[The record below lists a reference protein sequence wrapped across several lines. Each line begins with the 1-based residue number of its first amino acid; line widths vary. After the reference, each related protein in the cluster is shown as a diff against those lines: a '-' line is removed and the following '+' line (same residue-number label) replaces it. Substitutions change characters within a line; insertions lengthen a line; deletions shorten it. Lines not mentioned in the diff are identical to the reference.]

1 MKFLHLLRS
10 GRAMGTILACAFFIS
25 LTNLPAHAFWDG
37 AREEFH
43 QTYPLQAGGRIEL
56 DNINGA
62 VHISTWDRD
71 EVKVDAVK
79 TASTKEK
86 LDAARIEVEANSG
99 RVSIRTKYRDHDLT
113 FTDHS
118 RNNPATVEYTL
129 TVPRAAQL
137 DEIKLING
145 SLDISGVSGEVRA
158 SCINGKMVAT
168 NLSGRAHLSSI
179 NGHLVA
185 AFDQLSKSVELDS
198 VNGRVELTLPS
209 DVNADLEAST
219 MSGGISNDYGLRASH
234 HIVGHNLH
242 GQLGNGG
249 TRIKLSN
256 VNGGIE
262 VHHASDGRTLS
273 PAKNLTGDQDKDDK
287 DDEDDKDDI

>member
-1 MKFLHLLRS
+1 MEFSHLLRS
-10 GRAMGTILACAFFIS
+10 GRALGAILLCTFFIS
-25 LTNLPAHAFWDG
+25 VTNLPADASPDDQ
-37 AREEFH
+37 REEFH
-43 QTYPLQAGGRIEL
+43 QTYPLQRGGHIEL

-71 EVKVDAVK
+71 EVKVDAIK
-79 TASTKEK
+79 TASTKER
-86 LDAARIEVEANSG
+86 LDAARVEVDASP
-99 RVSIRTKYRDHDLT
+99 VHISIRTKYKDHDLT

-118 RNNPATVEYTL
+118 RKNPATVEYTL
-129 TVPRAAQL
+129 TVPRAAQF

-145 SLDISGVSGEVRA
+145 ALDISGVSGAVRA
-158 SCINGKMVAT
+158 SCINGKLVAT
-168 NLSGRAHLSSI
+168 RLSGRAHLSSV
-179 NGHLVA
+179 NGRMEA
-185 AFDQLSKSVELDS
+185 AFDQVSQSVELDS

-209 DVNADLEAST
+209 DVNAELQAST
-219 MSGGISNDYGLRASH
+219 ISGGISNDFGLRASH

-249 TRIKLSN
+249 TKIKLSN

-262 VHHASDGRTLS
+262 IHHASDGRTLS
-273 PAKNLTGDQDKDDK
+273 PAKNLGVDHDSDDK